1 MAHKP
6 RVAVRD
12 PFPGLSGARL
22 ARRRLLAL
30 AGHLIDDLIVVTTS
44 ERELQVAAARARRH
58 GIDVLVH
65 APGLDSV
72 AAARLAAAAGA
83 AGTVLPAGD
92 VAGVAAALDHGRVMV
107 EATGPEL
114 AAVAHLDLRAELIW
128 RPCAPRLP
136 RHGPSAVAAVA
147 GRPALVEL
155 APAGWAVTPCAS
167 AWHLHAAGAAGIV
180 AQPPRSPDA
189 AAIWLD
195 ALLDGDR
202 AGAIRRALA
211 GRCSPDAATCV
222 ASLADGGPE
231 LDAAC
236 RSFERG
242 DGRPLAR
249 LLDAWSRAA
258 DEVARLED
266 RRLARALAPSAS
278 VLYAI
283 GQAGRFALEGDHRA
297 AWDVYHAGIDEH
309 EELGGAAS
317 RLLACVTA

>member
-6 RVAVRD
+6 RIAVRD
-12 PFPGLSGARL
+12 PFPGQVGARL

-44 ERELQVAAARARRH
+44 EREVAVAAARGRRH

-65 APGLDSV
+65 APGLESV
-72 AAARLAAAAGA
+72 AAARLAERAGA
-83 AGTVLPAGD
+83 AGVVLPAGD
-92 VAGVAAALDHGRVMV
+92 IVGVGAALDHGRVMV

-114 AAVAHLDLRAELIW
+114 AGVAHLDPRAEMIW
-128 RPCAPRLP
+128 RPCAVRLP
-136 RHGPSAVAAVA
+136 HYAPSAVAAVA

-155 APAGWAVTPCAS
+155 APAGWSITPCAS

-180 AQPPRSPDA
+180 AQPPCSPDA

-195 ALLDGDR
+195 ALLGGDR
-202 AGAIRRALA
+202 EGAIRRALA
-211 GRCSPDAATCV
+211 GRCSADAATCV
-222 ASLADGGPE
+222 ASLADGGPQ

-236 RSFERG
+236 QSFERG
-242 DGRPLAR
+242 DGMPLAA

-278 VLYAI
+278 VLHAI
-283 GQAGRFALEGDHRA
+283 GRAGRYALEGDHRA

-309 EELGGAAS
+309 EELAGAAG